1 MLSFSGNLRV
11 FVAVEAG
18 DMRKG
23 FERLSALVGSV
34 LKEDGKSGALFAFSN
49 TETAASC
56 SPV

>member
-1 MLSFSGNLRV
+1 M

-56 SPV
+56 SPG